1 MTGRSGRLWA
11 IVWAAGW
18 LAAPAAAAL
27 DTPRGVYFEEN
38 RGQAPAALRY
48 VARVQGTPLGVAD
61 DGLVLSVGG
70 ASVRLFW
77 DGTASNAEGR
87 DPLPGRSHYL
97 RGTDRSQWQTDVP
110 HFARVHESAVW
121 PGIDVELREGGGEL
135 EYDFQVA
142 AGADPSRIALRFA
155 GADRVDVASDGSLEI
170 RVRDGVLV
178 QRPPR
183 VFQGDREIASRYVRR
198 DDGRFGVAFE
208 AFDASRPL
216 LVDPVIAYA
225 TAIGGPGSDKAFDV
239 AVDGAGNAYVAGET
253 ESTSSFP
260 TPGGVQTT
268 LAGGKDAFVAKLS
281 PTGTLLYATYL
292 GGSGDDSAWSI
303 ALDAQGAIYV
313 SGKTTSTNF
322 PTRNPIQAANGGGTD
337 AFVAKLDP
345 TGATVVFATY
355 LGGAADDNAEA
366 VAVGPAGK
374 AVLKGVTESSNFP
387 VKNALIPSFRGVR
400 DAFIAQLAPDGRSLE
415 WSTYFGGTG
424 AEDPDQTGVGV
435 AVDSANN
442 VVVCGTTESDD
453 IPIAAAMQTTF
464 AGGTRDGYVAKFTPT
479 GGIVFSTY
487 IGRGGGDTM
496 RAIAVDAKNYIYL
509 GGASR
514 SFNFP
519 LVNPVQK
526 AKSVNYD
533 AVILKLDPTGQ
544 RMLFST
550 YLGGNAADAVRSIAV
565 DAKRNVYV
573 HGQTLSTDF
582 PQVAPL
588 GGQHSGLVDDFVAKL
603 GPSGST
609 LIYSSIVA
617 GMANESLFPDN
628 VGIAVDTGGRVA
640 LAGATSSFDF
650 PFVNAN
656 DMTVEIFDA
665 YAMRLSATP
674 EIDLTL
680 GGTTSSPTFS
690 VVLRNPSGT
699 LVDGQVKLFSR
710 TGPGTSP
717 VAIDLGTSPL
727 QTVSAGSNLPIVTN
741 RALGGAFAAGQ
752 IVTARWFDR
761 VTGRVLAESVCE
773 EVPCQ

>member
-1 MTGRSGRLWA
+1 MDIRSGRFWSILFT
-11 IVWAAGW
+11 AGC
-18 LAAPAAAAL
+18 LAAPAAASPAA
-27 DTPRGVYFEEN
+27 PGGVYFEEN
-38 RGQAPAALRY
+38 RGQAPAELRY
-48 VARVQGTPLGVAD
+48 VARVQGAPIGVVD

-70 ASVRLFW
+70 APVRLFW
-77 DGTASNAEGR
+77 GGSAASAEGR

-97 RGTDRSQWQTDVP
+97 RGADRASWQTDVP

-121 PGIDVELREGGGEL
+121 PGIDVDLREGGGEL

-155 GADRVDVASDGSLEI
+155 GADRVDIAHDGSLEI
-170 RVRDGVLV
+170 HARDGVLV
-178 QRPPR
+178 QHPPR

-198 DDGRFGVAFE
+198 DDGRFGVALE
-208 AFDASRPL
+208 SFDASRPL

-253 ESTSSFP
+253 ESATGIP
-260 TPGGVQTT
+260 TQGGLQPA

-292 GGSGDDSAWSI
+292 GGTGDDSAWSVTV
-303 ALDAQGAIYV
+303 DAQGAIYL
-313 SGKTTSTNF
+313 SGKTTSTDF
-322 PTRNPIQAANGGGTD
+322 PTRNPIQAANAGGAD

-345 TGATVVFATY
+345 TGASLVFSTY
-355 LGGAADDNAEA
+355 LGGAGDDNAEA

-387 VKNALIPSFRGVR
+387 VMNALIPAFRGIR

-415 WSTYFGGTG
+415 WSTYFGGTH

-435 AVDSANN
+435 AIDSQNN

-453 IPIAAAMQTTF
+453 IPIVMAMQSTF

-496 RAIAVDAKNYIYL
+496 RAIAVDSKNYIYL

-519 LVNPVQK
+519 LVNPIQK
-526 AKSVNYD
+526 FKSVNYD

-565 DAKRNVYV
+565 DAKRNIYV

-588 GGQHSGLVDDFVAKL
+588 GGQHPGLVDDFVAKV
-603 GPSGST
+603 GPAGS

-617 GMANESLFPDN
+617 GSANESLFPDN
-628 VGIAVDTGGRVA
+628 IGIAVDVGGRVTI
-640 LAGATSSFDF
+640 AGATSSFDF

-656 DMTVEIFDA
+656 DSTVEIFDA
-665 YAMRLSATP
+665 YALRLTATP
-674 EIDLTL
+674 EIDLTM

-690 VVLRNPSGT
+690 ITLRNPTST
-699 LVDGQVKLFSR
+699 LVDGQVKLYARVGS
-710 TGPGTSP
+710 GGAP
-717 VAIDLGTSPL
+717 VAIDIGTSPL
-727 QTVSAGSNLPIVTN
+727 QTVAAGSNLPIVTN
-741 RALGGAFAAGQ
+741 RALGGAFASGQ
-752 IVTARWFDR
+752 AVTARFFDR
-761 VTGRVLAESVCE
+761 ITGRILAESVCE